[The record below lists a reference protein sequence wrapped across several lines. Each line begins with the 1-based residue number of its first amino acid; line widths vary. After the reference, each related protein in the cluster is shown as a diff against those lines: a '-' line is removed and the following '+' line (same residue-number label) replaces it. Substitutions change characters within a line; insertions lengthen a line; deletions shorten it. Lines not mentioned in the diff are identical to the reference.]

1 MATTRRPRQARAK
14 QTVQSLVDAGF
25 LLIQRQGK
33 EAFTTR
39 NVAQLAGVGVGS
51 VYEYFADKQA
61 LLDAMQAQAINAL
74 LRMLRSNMANR
85 VQLNPR
91 ELILNLLA
99 DLRTFLHAD
108 GGRYAAYVATLSP
121 RDLEVI
127 FPRLSQALGDL
138 AVQYALHHPELLKVK
153 RLPIISYIIIHGGT
167 AVIRQHLSEDQPLIP
182 FDELAEGLAT
192 MVDALMQPETQTQA
206 ITETANI
213 QPGDVGKPDSQ

>member
-1 MATTRRPRQARAK
+1 MASTRRPRQARAK

-25 LLIQRQGK
+25 LLIQKQGK

-61 LLDAMQAQAINAL
+61 LLDAMQAQAIDGL
-74 LRMLRSNMANR
+74 LRMVRSNMANR
-85 VQLNPR
+85 VQLAPR
-91 ELILNLLA
+91 ELILNLLG
-99 DLRTFLHAD
+99 DLRAFLQAD
-108 GGRYAAYVATLSP
+108 DGRYAAYVATLNP

-182 FDELAEGLAT
+182 FDQLAEGLAT
-192 MVDALMQPETQTQA
+192 MVDALMQPDAGDRIAPESSTTHET
-206 ITETANI
+206 
-213 QPGDVGKPDSQ
+213 DSD